1 VQKARIE
8 TSARKVESLRGFL
21 QLADYAETVWEDRLW
36 ATEHRTLRQLR
47 QKERHHE
54 QLLESVRQ
62 WKTLIEQSLSGVSDQ
77 ILRQTLRSEDPRL
90 KAEER
95 EAAKQVRDALQ
106 ERAWIEL
113 RAIGALVFT
122 EDLAARLHAEIAGEA
137 ARMSVLGKLDSVLDS
152 VNAFARR
159 IWNME
164 LYIAEDSV
172 IAGGQKV
179 SVPRSI
185 TLGKVMIALTIFAF
199 GLLLARW
206 THRLIRGLNKR
217 WANQEHETG
226 VPAKV
231 FAAMIALL
239 SLFVAMASV
248 RIPWTVFAFMGGAL
262 AIGVG
267 FGAQTLINNFI
278 SGMILLCERSIRV
291 GDIVE
296 VDDQRGKIVRVG
308 FRNSLI
314 ARGDGIEVLVPNS
327 QFIEKK
333 VVNWTLSD
341 DLVRYQVSVGV
352 AYGEPRNTVA
362 QLIAQAATE
371 HPQVSSKPAPE
382 VLLEEFGDNALI
394 FTLEFWMRLSPNV
407 NGGRV
412 RSELRH
418 RINELFDDAG
428 IRIAFPQRDIH
439 LDSSRPL
446 EIKLINPR
454 SICEE
459 PSVAKRGV
467 YA

>member
-1 VQKARIE
+1 
-8 TSARKVESLRGFL
+8 
-21 QLADYAETVWEDRLW
+21 
-36 ATEHRTLRQLR
+36 
-47 QKERHHE
+47 
-54 QLLESVRQ
+54 
-62 WKTLIEQSLSGVSDQ
+62 
-77 ILRQTLRSEDPRL
+77 
-90 KAEER
+90 
-95 EAAKQVRDALQ
+95 
-106 ERAWIEL
+106 
-113 RAIGALVFT
+113 
-122 EDLAARLHAEIAGEA
+122 
-137 ARMSVLGKLDSVLDS
+137 M
-152 VNAFARR
+152 
-159 IWNME
+159 
-164 LYIAEDSV
+164 
-172 IAGGQKV
+172 
-179 SVPRSI
+179 
-185 TLGKVMIALTIFAF
+185 
-199 GLLLARW
+199 
-206 THRLIRGLNKR
+206 
-217 WANQEHETG
+217 
-226 VPAKV
+226 
-231 FAAMIALL
+231 
-239 SLFVAMASV
+239 
-248 RIPWTVFAFMGGAL
+248 
-262 AIGVG
+262 
-267 FGAQTLINNFI
+267 
-278 SGMILLCERSIRV
+278 
-291 GDIVE
+291 
-296 VDDQRGKIVRVG
+296 RVG

-341 DLVRYQVSVGV
+341 DLVRYHVSVGV

-439 LDSSRPL
+439 IDSSRPL

-454 SICEE
+454 SIWEE